1 MPSGDLF
8 PSVEQR
14 LRAYHE
20 LSNRAK
26 ELIKKP
32 APPKP
37 TITITREFG
46 CEAFPIAEELVKMAA
61 RHTGERWMLVDRS
74 LLDAIAR
81 EHRIPEATM
90 QALGTKSRLFDEMF
104 ATFSKHWKR
113 DADYYRLLCEQVV
126 MTATAGN
133 AVIVGLGAP
142 IITRSMKNCFHCR
155 LIGDHDFKV
164 ASIARRLKISK
175 QDAEIM
181 VLDRQKERD
190 RIIHQLLDAN
200 EHEPLLYHAIFNNGK
215 LKSKQIVRM
224 IFDHTFGPPA

>member
-1 MPSGDLF
+1 MPTGDLF

-14 LRAYHE
+14 LRAYHDLSDRARE
-20 LSNRAK
+20 LV
-26 ELIKKP
+26 KKP

-46 CEAFPIAEELVKMAA
+46 CEAFPIAEELVKVASKQ
-61 RHTGERWMLVDRS
+61 TGERWILVDKS
-74 LLDAIAR
+74 LLDALAR
-81 EHRIPEATM
+81 EHNIPESIMAS
-90 QALGTKSRLFDEMF
+90 LGKKARWVEDMLNTLS
-104 ATFSKHWKR
+104 HNWKG

-126 MTATAGN
+126 MTASVGN

-142 IITRSMKNCFHCR
+142 IITKSMPNCHHFR

-190 RIIHQLLDAN
+190 RIIKKLLDAS

-215 LKSKQIVRM
+215 LKNKQIVKM
-224 IFDHTFGPPA
+224 IFDHVLNG

>member
-1 MPSGDLF
+1 MPTGDLF

-14 LRAYHE
+14 LKAYHGLSIRARE
-20 LSNRAK
+20 LV
-26 ELIKKP
+26 KKA

-37 TITITREFG
+37 TISITREFG
-46 CEAFPIAEELVKMAA
+46 CEAFPIAEDLVKMAA
-61 RHTGERWMLVDRS
+61 KQTGESWVLVDKS

-81 EHRIPEATM
+81 EHSIPEGTM
-90 QALGTKSRLFDEMF
+90 RSLGTKSGLLDEML
-104 ATFSKHWKR
+104 ATFSKNWKR

-142 IITRSMKNCFHCR
+142 IITRNMKNCFHVR
-155 LIGDHDFKV
+155 LIADHEFKV
-164 ASIARRLKISK
+164 GSIARRLKISR

-190 RIIHQLLDAN
+190 KIIKKLLDAD
-200 EHEPLLYHAIFNNGK
+200 EHDPLLYHAIFNNSK
-215 LKSKQIVRM
+215 LKSKQIARI
-224 IFDHTFGPPA
+224 IFDHVLGGGS